1 MIEQVT
7 IVGMGALGI
16 LYGDRLSRYLGAD
29 HVRFLAAGERLERY
43 RREGA
48 WCNGK
53 KCAFQFSDGT
63 DGEAQLLIFA
73 VKAPA
78 LEEAIA
84 LAAPC
89 VGGETV
95 VLSVLN
101 GVTSEET
108 LSRAFGPEKV
118 LYAVAQGMVPCGRT
132 TGSPVPKRAPS
143 FWGCR
148 RRTIL
153 TGETSWRRSGPFST
167 RRGWTAGRRRTFS
180 TGCGANSC

>member
-89 VGGETV
+89 VGEETV

-108 LSRAFGPEKV
+108 LSQAFGPEKV
-118 LYAVAQGMVPCGRT
+118 LYAVAQGMDAVREDNRLTCTQEGTLFLGVPEEDY
-132 TGSPVPKRAPS
+132 
-143 FWGCR
+143 FD
-148 RRTIL
+148 
-153 TGETSWRRSGPFST
+153 
-167 RRGWTAGRRRTFS
+167 RGDKLEAVWSLFRQAGVDARTFS
-180 TGCGANSC
+180 TGCGASSC

>member
-89 VGGETV
+89 VGGRPSSCLCSTV
-95 VLSVLN
+95 
-101 GVTSEET
+101 
-108 LSRAFGPEKV
+108 
-118 LYAVAQGMVPCGRT
+118 
-132 TGSPVPKRAPS
+132 
-143 FWGCR
+143 
-148 RRTIL
+148 
-153 TGETSWRRSGPFST
+153 
-167 RRGWTAGRRRTFS
+167 
-180 TGCGANSC
+180 